1 MTHIKRQKLI
11 SLTLVRGYTQ
21 FFNLDPRPLS
31 WRN

>member
-11 SLTLVRGYTQ
+11 SSTQIRGYNTQ
-21 FFNLDPRPLS
+21 FLLYPRPLS